1 MATIIISEMLNFN
14 FDCMKMIERKI
25 GFRLMACLLVCL
37 FGWNGAVA
45 QNKKVQQIYCRIC
58 VMMNEPMALAK
69 DARGG

>member
-1 MATIIISEMLNFN
+1 MTYVIIEELFNFN
-14 FDCMKMIERKI
+14 FDCMKTIERKI

-45 QNKKVQQIYCRIC
+45 QKKKVELIYCRIY